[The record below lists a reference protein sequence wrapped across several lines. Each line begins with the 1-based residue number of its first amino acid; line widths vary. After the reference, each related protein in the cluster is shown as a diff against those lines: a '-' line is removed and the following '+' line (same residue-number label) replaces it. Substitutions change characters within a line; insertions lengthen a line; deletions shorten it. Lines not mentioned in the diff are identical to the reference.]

1 MEAFY
6 HAKSI
11 IKMNEGNE
19 GTEKTLKWWNEKR
32 KKKQMKGFRNLIL
45 KKQMRQRQNHLI
57 NSFWNHNHNIIV
69 PTLQVVA
76 YIRYIWNF
84 EISILHIVSSMGTF
98 VPKKLWVDNFFYIKY
113 TANTLHWDTYINLVY
128 TVFSWL
134 IPAHQLF
141 PHTNNSRKN
150 WRKQICL

>member
-32 KKKQMKGFRNLIL
+32 KKKQMKGFRNLVFKKTNETKTKSSDKFIL
-45 KKQMRQRQNHLI
+45 ESH
-57 NSFWNHNHNIIV
+57 HNHNIIV

-134 IPAHQLF
+134 IPAHQ
-141 PHTNNSRKN
+141 
-150 WRKQICL
+150 

>member
-1 MEAFY
+1 
-6 HAKSI
+6 
-11 IKMNEGNE
+11 
-19 GTEKTLKWWNEKR
+19 
-32 KKKQMKGFRNLIL
+32 
-45 KKQMRQRQNHLI
+45 MRQRQNHLI

-141 PHTNNSRKN
+141 PHTNNSRKIEEN
-150 WRKQICL
+150 RFVSNNSFVPVRVNEETIGIMYTLILIVASHSEIYSKINSRGN